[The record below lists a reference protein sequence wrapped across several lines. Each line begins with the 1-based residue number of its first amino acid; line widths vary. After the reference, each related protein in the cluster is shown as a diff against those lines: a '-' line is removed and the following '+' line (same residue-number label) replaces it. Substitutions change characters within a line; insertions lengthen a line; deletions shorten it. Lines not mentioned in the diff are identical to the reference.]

1 MTSPLLFLLAM
12 ALGVIGFYLVYENKP
27 SVFNVIP
34 IQTSVTNTPTAT
46 PAPTLPPL
54 PKAKTINNNY
64 HVFQT
69 FNNCGPAA
77 LSMALSYYGVN
88 ISQQE
93 LGQALRPYQN
103 PQGDNDDK
111 SVTLDELVQKALEY
125 NLVPFH
131 RPNGTITLIKQFIA
145 NDIPVITR
153 TLLKENDDIGHY
165 RIVKG
170 YDESAG
176 AFIQDDSLQ
185 GHNLRYTYA
194 QFGRLWQIFN
204 YEYLVLVPP
213 DKEPAARIILGEN
226 AEVKTAW
233 KKAAKNS
240 QKELLLNQD
249 DVYARF
255 NLSVALYHTGDLQKA
270 VLEFERV
277 ENRLPFRTLWYQIEP
292 IQAYFELGNYQ
303 RVFNLTDKI
312 FNNQN
317 RAFSELYIIRGE
329 IYQNQRNVEEAK
341 REFEKAVFYNQNLKS
356 AQQLLQ

>member
-1 MTSPLLFLLAM
+1 MGEL
-12 ALGVIGFYLVYENKP
+12 
-27 SVFNVIP
+27 SV
-34 IQTSVTNTPTAT
+34 
-46 PAPTLPPL
+46 
-54 PKAKTINNNY
+54 
-64 HVFQT
+64 
-69 FNNCGPAA
+69 
-77 LSMALSYYGVN
+77 
-88 ISQQE
+88 
-93 LGQALRPYQN
+93 
-103 PQGDNDDK
+103 
-111 SVTLDELVQKALEY
+111 
-125 NLVPFH
+125 
-131 RPNGTITLIKQFIA
+131 KQ
-145 NDIPVITR
+145 
-153 TLLKENDDIGHY
+153 
-165 RIVKG
+165 
-170 YDESAG
+170 
-176 AFIQDDSLQ
+176 
-185 GHNLRYTYA
+185 
-194 QFGRLWQIFN
+194 
-204 YEYLVLVPP
+204 
-213 DKEPAARIILGEN
+213 N